1 VLDRADATYWRV
13 DWNTLASASV
23 PIAEWTFDRDDN
35 AATGGSTWAGGAG
48 VRSAGIDTALTMSSR
63 GAQLIALPSGK
74 VLTKLPV
81 TVDMA
86 SQSFVTR
93 IPKSVLPVSGS
104 WRIRLAAGLAD
115 SAGTGFAAPPD
126 ALPTQP
132 AVYNVTFRR
141 FDQEPVSDDYW
152 DDMAQTRALRT
163 GDVSSF
169 SDVVTW
175 SKLAHRVAT
184 APPQPFG
191 WSDRWYVS
199 DVDLGPGIVTSPSTI
214 EDGQPNYLGRVQP
227 YGIYIPRSYRRGHPM
242 PLTFLL
248 HSLTQNQNQYAATTP
263 NFSRLACEDRHSIC
277 VTTLGRGPDGDYF
290 DYAELDFWQVWH
302 SVAAAFSL
310 DPDRT
315 LLCGYSM
322 GGLGTNALAMAHPD
336 LFAKAVTLAGAVGD
350 VPTLGNLRWI
360 PTYLAGGVADELVP
374 VTIERAE
381 ADGLA
386 ALGDRYRWV
395 VYPAVDHVAFELA
408 DSFSDAAK
416 FMGDAKRVRN
426 PGTFTFRWFPSNGG
440 GLSGNQITSGG
451 ISWTQLPKYGV
462 GTTGAYWVR
471 NLAAR
476 SSTEYATVRADSGE
490 RPERSVITHSTRNI
504 TVDGPGPGLA
514 SQLTWT
520 RGKRPVRRPVIT
532 LHLTNV
538 RHLTL
543 QLGAAGFRR
552 GQPGR
557 LVVWTDGESAI
568 QLAPGNVVVAGKGRT
583 TFAFVDEGLQP
594 VS

>member
-1 VLDRADATYWRV
+1 
-13 DWNTLASASV
+13 
-23 PIAEWTFDRDDN
+23 
-35 AATGGSTWAGGAG
+35 
-48 VRSAGIDTALTMSSR
+48 
-63 GAQLIALPSGK
+63 
-74 VLTKLPV
+74 
-81 TVDMA
+81 
-86 SQSFVTR
+86 
-93 IPKSVLPVSGS
+93 
-104 WRIRLAAGLAD
+104 
-115 SAGTGFAAPPD
+115 
-126 ALPTQP
+126 
-132 AVYNVTFRR
+132 
-141 FDQEPVSDDYW
+141 
-152 DDMAQTRALRT
+152 
-163 GDVSSF
+163 
-169 SDVVTW
+169 
-175 SKLAHRVAT
+175 
-184 APPQPFG
+184 
-191 WSDRWYVS
+191 
-199 DVDLGPGIVTSPSTI
+199 
-214 EDGQPNYLGRVQP
+214 VQP
-227 YGIYIPRSYRRGHPM
+227 YAVYLPKGKAPRSGW

-310 DPDRT
+310 DPERT

-408 DSFSDAAK
+408 DSFSDAAR
-416 FMGDAKRVRN
+416 FMGDATRVRN
-426 PGTFTFRWFPSNGG
+426 PGGFTFSWYPSNGG

-476 SSTEYATVRADSGE
+476 SPKEYATVRADSGE
-490 RPERSVITHSTRNI
+490 RPEPTVITHSTRNI

-520 RGKRPVRRPVIT
+520 RGKRPAPRPVMT
-532 LHLTNV
+532 LDLGNV
-538 RHLTL
+538 RTL
-543 QLGAAGFRR
+543 AVLVRAAGFR
-552 GQPGR
+552 PGR
-557 LVVWTDGESAI
+557 SGVLRVTTDGPTTVH
-568 QLAPGNVVVAGKGRT
+568 LAGRT
-583 TFAFVDEGLQP
+583 VHLEKGHTTVRFTA
-594 VS
+594 